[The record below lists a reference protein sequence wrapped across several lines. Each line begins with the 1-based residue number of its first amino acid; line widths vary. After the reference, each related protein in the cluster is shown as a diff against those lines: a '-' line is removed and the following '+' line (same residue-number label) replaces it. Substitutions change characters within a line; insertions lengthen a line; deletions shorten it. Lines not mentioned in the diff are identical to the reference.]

1 MVKAWKKCVYWP
13 KSRPFSNS
21 SIKQSRKFTF
31 TFEERNDALA
41 KYPRSALYPVLPPPR
56 APLLPLAQI
65 KETFKD
71 IEHTQT
77 LETPQF
83 EIRGRIQGV
92 RAAGRGLLFLDVV
105 NDEEK
110 IQVVVNAK
118 KAGLSKDDQ
127 DNQKLLRPG
136 DSVAVC
142 GRPWR
147 TQSGELSLLASG
159 PVTLLSPCLHPPLDA
174 TTGSIVRQHN
184 RVAELKSFAD
194 ARQVLRARDAAIAH
208 IQSFFRDREFVHV
221 QTPILSHQT
230 GGATATPFV
239 TEEDLILRIAP
250 ELWLKRLVIGGFD
263 KVFEIGPSFR
273 NEGIDATHNPEFT
286 TCEFYMA
293 FANLRD
299 LMELTKELLV
309 STAETVTSR
318 FPEYLENARILS
330 VKEWPVY
337 DYFETIE
344 TALGYPLPAELTK
357 DNLIPILQ
365 EHGLDVDGTESRL
378 LDRLCGHFIE
388 SKCINPSFII
398 NHPAIMAPLAKQS
411 SVEINGRV
419 RQISHRFE
427 LMINGREYVNAYEE
441 QNDPEQQLEMLK
453 QQAKEQGLETVADL
467 PYVQAMEWG
476 LPPTGGWGLGI
487 DRLVML
493 LTGSD
498 RIHQVL
504 TFGGINQIGRQ

>member
-13 KSRPFSNS
+13 KTRPFSS
-21 SIKQSRKFTF
+21 TGARYSHKFTF
-31 TFEERNDALA
+31 TFEERNEALA
-41 KYPRSALYPVLPPPR
+41 KYPVSALYPVIPAPR
-56 APLLPLAQI
+56 APLQHLAEI
-65 KETFKD
+65 KGKYGD

-77 LETPQF
+77 PETPEF
-83 EIRGRIQGV
+83 EIRGRVDGV

-105 NDEEK
+105 HDEQRVQ
-110 IQVVVNAK
+110 IVVNAK

-127 DNQKLLRPG
+127 DSQKLLRPG
-136 DSVAVC
+136 DSISVY

-147 TQSGELSLLASG
+147 TKAGELSLLASG
-159 PVTLLSPCLHPPLDA
+159 PVTLLSPCLHPPLDDS
-174 TTGSIVRQHN
+174 TGHIVRQHN

-194 ARQVLRARDAAIAH
+194 ARKVLRARDATIAH
-208 IQSFFRDREFVHV
+208 IQSFFRDRDFIHT
-221 QTPILSHQT
+221 QTPILSQQT
-230 GGATATPFV
+230 GGANATPFV
-239 TEEDLILRIAP
+239 TKEGLSLRVAP

-293 FANLRD
+293 FANLQN
-299 LMELTKELLV
+299 LMDLTKELLV
-309 STAETVTSR
+309 STAETVTKR
-318 FPEYLENARILS
+318 FPEYQQNAQLLFE
-330 VKEWPVY
+330 KEWPVY
-337 DYFETIE
+337 EYFPTVEA
-344 TALGYPLPAELTK
+344 ALGYPLPAELTK
-357 DNLIPILQ
+357 ENLIPILE
-365 EHGLDVDGTESRL
+365 EHGLDTSGTESKL

-388 SKCINPSFII
+388 SKCVGPSFII

-411 SVEINGRV
+411 SVEINGHV

-441 QNDPEQQLEMLK
+441 QNDPQQQLDMLK
-453 QQAKEQGLETVADL
+453 QQAKEQGLTSVPDL

-476 LPPTGGWGLGI
+476 LPPTGGWGLGV